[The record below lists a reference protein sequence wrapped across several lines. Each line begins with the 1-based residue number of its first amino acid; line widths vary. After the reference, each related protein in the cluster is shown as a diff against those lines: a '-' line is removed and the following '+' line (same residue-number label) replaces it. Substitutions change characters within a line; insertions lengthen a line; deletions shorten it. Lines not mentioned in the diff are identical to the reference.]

1 MGKIKKCH
9 PLSNILNC
17 SNLYS
22 WLTILGGY
30 SCPPEGVP
38 LPQLPSIPPT
48 TADKS
53 KCVNFYFVCNLS
65 FSLILHISLLMTDQ
79 LAVLGAQL
87 HPLAKLGVMAG
98 IQQWT

>member
-53 KCVNFYFVCNLS
+53 KCVNFYFGCNLS